1 MNDGESEVDMHGGRL
16 PAPKARNPA
25 RYLTTP
31 LSQLPIGRIVDG
43 VPRAL
48 RGPLLRPAA
57 VTCFEH
63 HLSST
68 MAPEAPTIRSA
79 VCGAACF
86 RLISAEIM
94 GGAQAY
100 LACQC

>member
-1 MNDGESEVDMHGGRL
+1 MRGGPL

-57 VTCFEH
+57 VTCIKH
-63 HLSST
+63 QLSNT
-68 MAPEAPTIRSA
+68 IAPSAAAIRSV
-79 VCGAACF
+79 VCARWRF
-86 RLISAEIM
+86 SWISAKIM
-94 GGAQAY
+94 GGARARAH
-100 LACQC
+100 LRCQC